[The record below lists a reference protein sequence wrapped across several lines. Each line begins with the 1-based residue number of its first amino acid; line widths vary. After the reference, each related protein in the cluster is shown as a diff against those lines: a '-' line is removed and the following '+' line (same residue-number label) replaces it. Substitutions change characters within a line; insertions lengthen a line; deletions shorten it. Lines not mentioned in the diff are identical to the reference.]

1 MGHWVG
7 VVASGEVAVERSDNG
22 VLVALLGVL
31 AVPLADAWA
40 ARVRHDDA
48 ANGLEDVDV
57 AVTGNGGADLENR
70 WH

>member
-7 VVASGEVAVERSDNG
+7 VVASGEVAVEGGDNG
-22 VLVALLGVL
+22 VLFALLGIL
-31 AVPLADAWA
+31 AVPLADAGT

-57 AVTGNGGADLENR
+57 AVTGNGGTDLEDYY
-70 WH
+70 